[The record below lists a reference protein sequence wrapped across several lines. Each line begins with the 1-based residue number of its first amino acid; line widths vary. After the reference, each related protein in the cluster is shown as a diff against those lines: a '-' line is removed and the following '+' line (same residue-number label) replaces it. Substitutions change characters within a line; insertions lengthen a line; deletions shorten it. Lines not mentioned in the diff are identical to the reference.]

1 MVLHNLEFGIMNSE
15 FGIMVPPSAEDS
27 NLFPAKEIVLL

>member
-15 FGIMVPPSAEDS
+15 FGIMVPASPEYF
-27 NLFPAKEIVLL
+27 NWFPAKMIVLL